1 MGCGMEQLQ
10 SLVEYMA
17 SGLVD
22 HPEGV
27 HVDIRRRGS
36 IASIHLQVPD
46 DELGRVIGKGGRIA
60 KAMRTMV
67 GIVAAR
73 QGLRA
78 NLEIEG

>member
-1 MGCGMEQLQ
+1 MDQLQ
-10 SLVEYMA
+10 QLVTYMA

-22 HPEGV
+22 RPEEV
-27 HVDIRRRGS
+27 RVESRQRGP
-36 IASIHLQVPD
+36 AVSIHLKVAD

-60 KAMRTMV
+60 KSMRTMV